1 MSSGTLSFPTRSY
14 RPLQCPTCKQLLSRP
29 FTLPCGFSVCQHCLP
44 PKETINYTTAIR
56 CPFRACSRNGVHST
70 DELSI
75 DVTLTNLTSAI
86 RAASLE
92 SGMLANILSEDTD
105 YLKEHKQPDT
115 LYYGSTVLDPTWS
128 PTLEG
133 LFDPYDE
140 ATPAG
145 SATRNPLVKDDPSP
159 MALYHNISVV
169 LDAVR
174 PKIQQEIECQVCFL
188 IFKQPLTTECG
199 HTFCKSCLITSLDY
213 KPTCPLCRRTLPLY
227 MHYHNQR
234 PNKTL
239 VRFLQYLEKRL
250 PPNNDNYHPS
260 NKKDALL
267 RREQEIEISAEER
280 EVEPMLAATPLFI
293 NSLVFP
299 RMPCYL
305 LVFEPRYRKMLRNV
319 LRTESKMFGMV
330 LPPRRRKDYDTDRTA
345 WEPSMAY
352 GTLLKV
358 LSCELLPDG
367 RALVETVGLSR
378 FQVLTYSMMDGY
390 YTATAVELVHDIP
403 LEHEVGLEKA
413 MLEAAA
419 QKQMEAERAEAEN
432 MVAVEPR
439 ADGDHIDEKVAD
451 EDDTGLREE
460 VGAIRAQSGKY
471 RQEQEQVQ
479 EQDSEAAEELGDR
492 SMLGSYVLSTSTE
505 EAAVAATEPALDAIS
520 ISSSSA
526 SSSSSSS
533 SSSLQRIPRVSS
545 TTWETVDSSTSRA
558 PGTDQVE
565 LKDLQQLDLD
575 RLSRKQLMQILLSF
589 VAHMQER
596 LGPQDTLRLQREF
609 GEMVEDEGQYFSFW
623 VASILPV
630 QREQKYGVLQMTSV
644 RQRLVTVV
652 GWIKDLESK
661 RSMSV
666 CTIS

>member
-1 MSSGTLSFPTRSY
+1 MSSSTLAFPTRSY
-14 RPLQCPTCKQLLSRP
+14 RPLQCPKCKHLLARP
-29 FTLPCGFSVCQHCLP
+29 FTLPCGFTVCQHCLP
-44 PKETINYTTAIR
+44 PKETINYSSAIR
-56 CPFRACSRNGVHST
+56 CPFRACSRNGVHSI

-86 RAASLE
+86 RAASTE
-92 SGMLANILSEDTD
+92 SGTLANILSEDTD
-105 YLKEHKQPDT
+105 YLKAHKQPDT

-133 LFDPYDE
+133 LFDPYEE
-140 ATPAG
+140 AMPVG
-145 SATRNPLVKDDPSP
+145 SSSSNSLVKEDPSP
-159 MALYHNISVV
+159 LALYHNISAVM
-169 LDAVR
+169 DAVR

-188 IFKQPLTTECG
+188 VFEQPLTTECG
-199 HTFCKSCLITSLDY
+199 HTFCKSCLITSLDH
-213 KPTCPLCRRTLPLY
+213 KPTCPLCRRKLPLY

-234 PNKTL
+234 PNKSL
-239 VRFLQYLEKRL
+239 VRFLQYLVNKH
-250 PPNNDNYHPS
+250 PNNKNS
-260 NKKDALL
+260 LL
-267 RREQEIEISAEER
+267 RKEQEVEILAEER
-280 EVEPMLAATPLFI
+280 EVEPVLAATPLFI

-319 LRTESKMFGMV
+319 LKTESKMFGMV
-330 LPPRRRKDYDTDRTA
+330 LPPRRRKDHDVDRTA
-345 WEPSMAY
+345 WEPSMAF

-413 MLEAAA
+413 MLEAVA
-419 QKQMEAERAEAEN
+419 QKQKEAERAETEVV
-432 MVAVEPR
+432 VAGETR
-439 ADGDHIDEKVAD
+439 RDEDLHGEDVA
-451 EDDTGLREE
+451 DDTGLREE
-460 VGAIRAQSGKY
+460 VGAIKAQSGKY
-471 RQEQEQVQ
+471 QHEQEQEHEHEQ
-479 EQDSEAAEELGDR
+479 EQGQEQGPEEAGEFGDR
-492 SMLGSYVLSTSTE
+492 SLQEPLTVSTSSE
-505 EAAVAATEPALDAIS
+505 AEAATAASESTAEPTS
-520 ISSSSA
+520 VSMTS

-533 SSSLQRIPRVSS
+533 SSSLPSS
-545 TTWETVDSSTSRA
+545 TLANNASGESLGSSSS

-565 LKDLQQLDLD
+565 LRDLQQLDPD

-596 LGPQDTLRLQREF
+596 LGPQDTQRLQREF
-609 GEMVEDEGQYFSFW
+609 GEMVEDEGQFFSFW

-630 QREQKYGVLQMTSV
+630 RSDQKYGVLQMTSV

-652 GWIKDLESK
+652 GWIKDLETR

-666 CTIS
+666 CTVS

>member
-1 MSSGTLSFPTRSY
+1 MI
-14 RPLQCPTCKQLLSRP
+14 
-29 FTLPCGFSVCQHCLP
+29 CQHCLP
-44 PKETINYTTAIR
+44 PKETVNYTSAIR
-56 CPFRACSRNGVHST
+56 CPFRACSRNGVHSM

-92 SGMLANILSEDTD
+92 SGTLANILSEDTD
-105 YLKEHKQPDT
+105 YWKAHQQPDT

-140 ATPAG
+140 ANPAG
-145 SATRNPLVKDDPSP
+145 STSSSSHHPHHHPLVKEDPSP
-159 MALYHNISVV
+159 MALYRNITAV

-188 IFKQPLTTECG
+188 VFEEPFTTECG
-199 HTFCKSCLITSLDY
+199 HTFCKSCLITSLDH
-213 KPTCPLCRRTLPLY
+213 KPTCPLCRRKLPLY

-239 VRFLQYLEKRL
+239 VRFLQYLAKHL
-250 PPNNDNYHPS
+250 PPNDSKDKDSQESNNYCNNNGININNNNNNNS
-260 NKKDALL
+260 KDFF
-267 RREQEIEISAEER
+267 SAKE
-280 EVEPMLAATPLFI
+280 
-293 NSLVFP
+293 
-299 RMPCYL
+299 
-305 LVFEPRYRKMLRNV
+305 YRKMLRNV
-319 LRTESKMFGMV
+319 LKTESKMFGMV
-330 LPPRRRKDYDTDRTA
+330 LPPRRRKDHDVDRIA

-352 GTLLKV
+352 GTLLQV

-413 MLEAAA
+413 MLEAVA
-419 QKQMEAERAEAEN
+419 QKQKEAERAENEGEDA
-432 MVAVEPR
+432 
-439 ADGDHIDEKVAD
+439 AD

-460 VGAIRAQSGKY
+460 VEGFRAQSGKY
-471 RQEQEQVQ
+471 RQEQEQEQ
-479 EQDSEAAEELGDR
+479 EQEQAQERQQGRTQGQELGSEETAEVGVRSLMGSLSLSSSSSEAAAIVTATATAE
-492 SMLGSYVLSTSTE
+492 S
-505 EAAVAATEPALDAIS
+505 AAATALVT
-520 ISSSSA
+520 A

-533 SSSLQRIPRVSS
+533 TLERSPSGASNASPESSGPSSL
-545 TTWETVDSSTSRA
+545 RA
-558 PGTDQVE
+558 PGTGLVE
-565 LKDLQQLDLD
+565 LKDLQQLDPD

-596 LGPQDTLRLQREF
+596 LGPQDTQRLQREF
-609 GEMVEDEGQYFSFW
+609 GEMVEDEGQFFSFW

-630 QREQKYGVLQMTSV
+630 
-644 RQRLVTVV
+644 
-652 GWIKDLESK
+652 
-661 RSMSV
+661 RSDQ
-666 CTIS
+666 